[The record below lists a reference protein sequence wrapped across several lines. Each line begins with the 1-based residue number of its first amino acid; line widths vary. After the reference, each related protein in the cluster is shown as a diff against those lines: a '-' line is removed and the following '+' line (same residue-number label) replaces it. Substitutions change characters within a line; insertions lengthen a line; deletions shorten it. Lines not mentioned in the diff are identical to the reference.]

1 MARKAKPALIGA
13 FVLGAIVLAL
23 VGLIIFGGGRFFTQK
38 QVAVAYFD
46 ESIKGLSIGAPV
58 TFNGVKIGAV
68 TDIKVVVDPDERQI
82 IWTPV
87 FFEVEASRFQDRA
100 GHRIK
105 FSQGTQNVKELID
118 RGMRAQL
125 EMQSFVT
132 GQLAVSLDLH
142 PGTPIRLTGRS
153 RELPEIPTVHSSAE
167 KLARTLENLPIEEI
181 VLSLKKAL
189 AGVDQLVNAPEVKD
203 AIRSL
208 NAAAGQLAQLAQ
220 TLNAEVKPLVAD
232 VSRTLDTT
240 RDALKDAQKLVR
252 NVDGQ
257 VSPMAESVQ
266 KTLAA
271 ARVTL
276 EQAHDAIGGV
286 NGLVADGSPLQQELQ
301 TTLRELS
308 AAARSIRVL
317 SDYLERHP
325 DSLVF
330 GKATGGH

>member
-13 FVLGAIVLAL
+13 FVLGAIVLAV

-38 QVAVAYFD
+38 QIAVAYFD
-46 ESIKGLSIGAPV
+46 ESIKGLSIGSSV

-82 IWTPV
+82 WTPV
-87 FFEVEASRFQDRA
+87 LFEVEANRLQDRT

-105 FSQGTQNVKELID
+105 FAHVPNVKELID

-125 EMQSFVT
+125 DIQSYVT

-153 RELPEIPTVHSSAE
+153 REVPEIPTVHSSAE
-167 KLARTLENLPIEEI
+167 KLARTLDNLPIEEI
-181 VLSLKKAL
+181 VVSLKRAL
-189 AGVDQLVNAPEVKD
+189 AGVDQLINAPEVKD

-208 NAAAGQLAQLAQ
+208 NAAAGQLSQLAG
-220 TLNAEVKPLVAD
+220 TLNAEVKPLVAG

-240 RDALKDAQKLVR
+240 RDALQDAQKLVR

-257 VSPMAESVQ
+257 VSPLAQSVQ
-266 KTLAA
+266 KTLGA
-271 ARVTL
+271 ARATL
-276 EQAHDAIGGV
+276 DQAQVAIVGV
-286 NGLVADGSPLQQELQ
+286 NEVVADGSPLQQELQ

-308 AAARSIRVL
+308 GAARSIRVL

-330 GKATGGH
+330 GKATGGR

>member
-13 FVLGAIVLAL
+13 FVLGATVLAV

-38 QVAVAYFD
+38 QLAVAYFD
-46 ESIKGLSIGAPV
+46 ESIKGLSVGAPV

-68 TDIKVVVDPDERQI
+68 TDIKVIVDSDERQS

-87 FFEVEASRFQDRA
+87 IFEVEANRFQDPA

-105 FSQGTQNVKELID
+105 FAQGTPHLKELID

-125 EMQSFVT
+125 DTQSFVT
-132 GQLAVSLDLH
+132 GQLAVSLDFH
-142 PGTPIRLTGRS
+142 PGAPIRLTGRS
-153 RELPEIPTVHSSAE
+153 RDLPEIPTVHSSAE
-167 KLARTLENLPIEEI
+167 KLARTLENLPVEEI

-189 AGVDQLVNAPEVKD
+189 AGVEQLVNAPEVKD

-208 NAAAGQLAQLAQ
+208 NAAAGQLAQLTR

-240 RDALKDAQKLVR
+240 RDAVKDAQKLVR

-257 VSPMAESVQ
+257 VSPLAESVQ
-266 KTLAA
+266 KTLGT
-271 ARVTL
+271 ARATL
-276 EQAHDAIGGV
+276 DQAQVAIGGV
-286 NGLVADGSPLQQELQ
+286 NEVVADGSPLQQELQ
-301 TTLRELS
+301 TTLKELS
-308 AAARSIRVL
+308 GAARSIRVL

-330 GKATGGH
+330 GKANGGR